1 VSLKLS
7 GPNLLAMTKSTI
19 SIKISEIVGNDDLS
33 VRAIRLYLIDQ
44 TRLSP
49 QRVRSPLGILLCVFL
64 AFSVFAWGTGYK
76 LSLYK
81 ADQHREPAKVCTRG
95 SDAARSS
102 VDHAATGCKV
112 WPSSV
117 LLSLI
122 SVPSRTETY
131 SFIDSGFFETA
142 EDLSPHRSRPVLHL
156 RPPPVEVRS
165 LD

>member
-1 VSLKLS
+1 MKLS
-7 GPNLLAMTKSTI
+7 SPNLLAMTKSAI
-19 SIKISEIVGNDDLS
+19 SIRISEIVGDDDLS
-33 VRAIRLYLIDQ
+33 VRAIHLYLIDQ

-49 QRVRSPLGILLCVFL
+49 QRVRSPLGVLLCLFL

-102 VDHAATGCKV
+102 VDHATAGCKI

-122 SVPSRTETY
+122 FVPSSTETY
-131 SFIDSGFFETA
+131 SLIDSGFFEIS
-142 EDLSPHRSRPVLHL
+142 EDLSPLRSRPVLYL
-156 RPPPVEVRS
+156 RPPPAEVRS